1 MFQAGRTDS
10 EREAVSTRENRV
22 VARRHDRETGQAMV
36 EFALIAFP
44 LLMLV
49 AGIIW
54 FGIGLNYW
62 LDMQRVA
69 NQGARWAAVNNWP
82 PECRRTDD
90 TCTNTPPC
98 DGARAQVTLRNT
110 LECQALTRGLQSSVC
125 VAISYPGVT
134 GTAEAG
140 DPVLVRLESPFSF
153 VPILNIGTITLVADA
168 TMRLEQDPTK
178 VASTSCP

>member
-1 MFQAGRTDS
+1 MFHPLRSDS
-10 EREAVSTRENRV
+10 ERVSVSERTPA
-22 VARRHDRETGQAMV
+22 ARRPDRESGQAMV

-44 LLMLV
+44 LLTLV

-82 PECRRTDD
+82 PECSRTDD
-90 TCTNTPPC
+90 TCTNTPAC
-98 DGARAQVTLRNT
+98 DAATRTQVTLSNT
-110 LECQALTRGLQSSVC
+110 LRCQAITKGLQSSVC
-125 VAISYPGVT
+125 VTISYPDVV

-140 DPVLVRLESPFSF
+140 DPVQVQLESSFSF
-153 VPILNIGTITLVADA
+153 VPILGLGTISLVADA

-178 VASTSCP
+178 VTATTCP